1 MTVSADVTA
10 NSITFLDGNWNL
22 SDSGGSITID
32 GTGMTINVAASLS
45 CTIGAPLA
53 IPDSFGK
60 TGDGKLILTDCPSLA
75 ADSLTGVIDGGSL
88 VLDASAGSPTVG
100 SGVTAVLAESASL
113 ELAGSVSTFGSA
125 TGNRVSIDDESTASA
140 GIVVSGTGQIVGDI
154 YGAGATQV
162 DAGADLTADSIA
174 TASLTI
180 GGTAESPAMVTIADS
195 SGPGPEVLYWDPN
208 GTGGVTLGGTG
219 YWDTSPT
226 NYVWW
231 NGTGDVAWTA
241 GDVAIFSGTAGTVA
255 VSSAITANDV
265 IFATDGYLLDGT
277 GSLDAVGF
285 EVNSGLQ
292 ATVATEV
299 TGSEGVTLAGSGTL
313 IVSGSNTYTGAT
325 IISSGTLRLATDDAL
340 GSSSEVTGRSAGT
353 LDLFGQNIPD
363 STPIELFAGTIMN
376 SSTDPAIFAGAV
388 NYCPLGVALDYH
400 VAGTGDI
407 NFSGVVYGYG
417 MADLIKSGSN
427 TLTLSGLEGNVG
439 LGLIVNQGTVILDK
453 SSSSSIHAVNDNI
466 TLNGGTIQL
475 SGSGGDQ
482 IADTASIIVSAAS
495 TFDTN
500 GLDEGIG
507 LIAGDGDLNVTGS
520 GKLTVSGNSTNS
532 GVTSIDVGATLA
544 AANENAFSAA
554 SSYAIFGTLDTS
566 GFDQAIG
573 SLSGTGTVTD
583 SAASTS
589 VTLSVGSDD
598 STTEFDGALEDGS
611 GTLGLDVTA
620 EGELIVTGSHSYS
633 GGTTIDAGAMLQ
645 LGDGATTNGSVAGD
659 IADNGTLVFANYA
672 AQSYSGVISGSG
684 GVVVAAAD
692 VLTLSGAS
700 TYSGETTVASGTLA
714 ADIENAL
721 SAVSSYEVDATLDL
735 GGHDQEI
742 GSLSGIGI
750 VMNSIA
756 STSVAL
762 TTGGD
767 DTSTEFDGVLEDGY
781 GTLALTKVGY
791 GNMTLAGVSTYTGET
806 DVAAGSVRLT
816 GNNHAILNPPP
827 AGSSGIVPMD
837 ISPEA
842 NLAGVT
848 ADTDTFDDGGLD
860 GGGLAISATALGSSV
875 TWDGATF
882 TFGATGGDNVVQAA
896 GQDIDFPFGQF
907 SELKVLATAVGASQT
922 DQTFIVNYSDGSWDA
937 FTRSISEW
945 IDPQSYSG
953 EAVAAGMTY
962 ANQADGTA
970 TGTGTYDVYG
980 YEFDLDPS
988 KTVVGVTL
996 PDNSDIMVVAVTGVA
1011 PTDTPTDL
1019 TATPAAAGVIDLAW
1033 TAPSGSISGYNVYRS
1048 QVSGGETSTALD
1060 CGTPLSGSIMTFV
1073 DTTVVPGNAYYYTVV
1088 AVDGGT
1094 SNEATA
1100 ATPTSGAVAQADLS
1114 SAFDMTGIVNE
1125 TDTFSSTGGL
1135 DGGLG
1140 HFGRRVS
1147 AEARLGTVLISWSA
1161 RRAATMS
1168 CKPRV
1173 KRFRCLAANSRSL
1186 RCWPP
1191 PSAAIKRRRRSRSIM
1206 PTARPTR
1213 SLKTSAIGRR
1223 RKVMQANPSPSKCRA
1238 RTPTR
1243 AERKAARSTF
1253 TATRS
1258 RSRAAKRSPASRCPR
1273 TPT

>member
-1 MTVSADVTA
+1 MTADEIDFEADGFVLSGAAISLIGADNAISVAPGDTA
-10 NSITFLDGNWNL
+10 T
-22 SDSGGSITID
+22 
-32 GTGMTINVAASLS
+32 V
-45 CTIGAPLA
+45 GAPLEVA
-53 IPDSFGK
+53 STFGK

-174 TASLTI
+174 SGSLTI

-208 GTGGVTLGGTG
+208 GGGETGGDGV
-219 YWDTSPT
+219 WNDTNT
-226 NYVWW
+226 VWW
-231 NGTGDVAWTA
+231 NGTEDVGWTA
-241 GDVAIFSGTAGTVA
+241 GDVAIFSGTEGTVA

-400 VAGTGDI
+400 VAGIGDI

-417 MADLIKSGSN
+417 MANLIKSGSN
-427 TLTLSGLEGNVG
+427 ALTLSGLEGNVG
-439 LGLIVNQGTVILDK
+439 LGLVVNDGTVILDK

-466 TLNGGTIQL
+466 TLNGGTVQL

-520 GKLTVSGNSTNS
+520 GTLTVSGNSTNS

-598 STTEFDGALEDGS
+598 STTEFDGALEDGY

-791 GNMTLAGVSTYTGET
+791 GTMTLAGVSNYTRRNRRERRRHPF
-806 DVAAGSVRLT
+806 DRQQSRNSQSAAGRLQRNRAD
-816 GNNHAILNPPP
+816 GYRPP
-827 AGSSGIVPMD
+827 AKPHRRHRRRCRVRRWRSRRGRIGD
-837 ISPEA
+837 
-842 NLAGVT
+842 L
-848 ADTDTFDDGGLD
+848 
-860 GGGLAISATALGSSV
+860 
-875 TWDGATF
+875 
-882 TFGATGGDNVVQAA
+882 FGRPGDNSHL
-896 GQDIDFPFGQF
+896 GQRNIH
-907 SELKVLATAVGASQT
+907 
-922 DQTFIVNYSDGSWDA
+922 NW
-937 FTRSISEW
+937 R
-945 IDPQSYSG
+945 
-953 EAVAAGMTY
+953 
-962 ANQADGTA
+962 
-970 TGTGTYDVYG
+970 
-980 YEFDLDPS
+980 
-988 KTVVGVTL
+988 
-996 PDNSDIMVVAVTGVA
+996 
-1011 PTDTPTDL
+1011 
-1019 TATPAAAGVIDLAW
+1019 
-1033 TAPSGSISGYNVYRS
+1033 
-1048 QVSGGETSTALD
+1048 
-1060 CGTPLSGSIMTFV
+1060 
-1073 DTTVVPGNAYYYTVV
+1073 
-1088 AVDGGT
+1088 
-1094 SNEATA
+1094 
-1100 ATPTSGAVAQADLS
+1100 
-1114 SAFDMTGIVNE
+1114 
-1125 TDTFSSTGGL
+1125 
-1135 DGGLG
+1135 
-1140 HFGRRVS
+1140 HGRRQRHPGQRS
-1147 AEARLGTVLISWSA
+1147 GH
-1161 RRAATMS
+1161 
-1168 CKPRV
+1168 
-1173 KRFRCLAANSRSL
+1173 CLAVRTILGLENRRPCRELQPAGPDIRGQLYRRNFGHVHPGHQRMDRSAGL
-1186 RCWPP
+1186 Y
-1191 PSAAIKRRRRSRSIM
+1191 RRV
-1206 PTARPTR
+1206 
-1213 SLKTSAIGRR
+1213 GRR
-1223 RKVMQANPSPSKCRA
+1223 CDGVREPSRRNCDHDGNV
-1238 RTPTR
+1238 
-1243 AERKAARSTF
+1243 
-1253 TATRS
+1253 
-1258 RSRAAKRSPASRCPR
+1258 
-1273 TPT
+1273 